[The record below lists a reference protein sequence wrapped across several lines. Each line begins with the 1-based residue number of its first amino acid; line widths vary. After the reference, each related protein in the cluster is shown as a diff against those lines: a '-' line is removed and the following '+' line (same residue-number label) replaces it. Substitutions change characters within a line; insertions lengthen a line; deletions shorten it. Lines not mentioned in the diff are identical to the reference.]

1 MMSQTLGQA
10 NWTNRWSPVAIVAT
24 ILVGAIAGSQGVEL
38 FINRVLRPD
47 LEEWSWIS
55 EILMTFALLVTTT
68 LWTRLRLAQTAVV
81 TLERER
87 VRSQAE
93 LAVAATVQRA
103 LLPVIPAPAH
113 GITWFAAMEPAGL
126 VGGDYYDFF
135 ADADG
140 RMWLLVA
147 DVSGK
152 GVPAA
157 VFVSNARAVV
167 RAVARER
174 VTPGELLASVS
185 DILLADGR
193 GDAVRHVFRGGGRH
207 RAAHDDVFQRRAS
220 TGLVIRRRH
229 RGHRNDGCGVRA
241 LSAGGPPLGLVPR
254 ARYQDETVELLGGDL
269 VIVVS
274 DGITDALNASGDDI
288 PGLVA
293 AAVARAGDP
302 AGGVQRAPGG
312 CDARPWSGGFGGLG
326 RRPDGTG
333 VSRLRPAG
341 PGPPPRVM
349 CVVGWGWPGQ
359 DHHIKE
365 V

>member
-24 ILVGAIAGSQGVEL
+24 ILVGAIAGSQGGEF

-193 GDAVRHVFRGGGRH
+193 GDVYVTCFAAVVDT
-207 RAAHDDVFQRRAS
+207 ARRTMTYSNAGHPP
-220 TGLVIRRRH
+220 GLVIRRRH

-241 LSAGGPPLGLVPR
+241 LSAGGPPLGLVPG

-269 VIVVS
+269 AIVVS

-293 AAVARAGDP
+293 AAVARAETP
-302 AGGVQRAPGG
+302 REACKALLAAAGR
-312 CDARPWSGGFGGLG
+312 
-326 RRPDGTG
+326 
-333 VSRLRPAG
+333 G
-341 PGPPPRVM
+341 PGPEGS
-349 CVVGWGWPGQ
+349 VGWADDRTVLAFRVSARPERGP
-359 DHHIKE
+359 HHA
-365 V
+365 

>member
-1 MMSQTLGQA
+1 MFPIAS
-10 NWTNRWSPVAIVAT
+10 
-24 ILVGAIAGSQGVEL
+24 ILAAAIAGSQGVEL

-55 EILMTFALLVTTT
+55 EILMTVALLVTTT
-68 LWTRLRLAQTAVV
+68 LWARLRLAQTAVV
-81 TLERER
+81 ALERER

-93 LAVAATVQRA
+93 LAVAANVQRA
-103 LLPVIPAPAH
+103 LLPAIPAPVG

-135 ADADG
+135 PDADG

-174 VTPGELLASVS
+174 VTPAQLLATVS
-185 DILLADGR
+185 DILLADSGGDLYVTCFAAVVDVKARTMTSANAGHPAAIVVGR
-193 GDAVRHVFRGGGRH
+193 G
-207 RAAHDDVFQRRAS
+207 S
-220 TGLVIRRRH
+220 
-229 RGHRNDGCGVRA
+229 VRA
-241 LSAGGPPLGLVPR
+241 LSAGGPPLGLVPT
-254 ARYQDETVELLGGDL
+254 ARYEDETVALRGGDL
-269 VIVVS
+269 MVAVS

-288 PGLVA
+288 PRLVA
-293 AAVARAGDP
+293 AAVAGAGTP
-302 AGGVQRAPGG
+302 REACHSLLAAATR
-312 CDARPWSGGFGGLG
+312 
-326 RRPDGTG
+326 
-333 VSRLRPAG
+333 G
-341 PGPPPRVM
+341 PGPDGSLDWTDDRTVLAFRVAS
-349 CVVGWGWPGQ
+349 
-359 DHHIKE
+359 IKE